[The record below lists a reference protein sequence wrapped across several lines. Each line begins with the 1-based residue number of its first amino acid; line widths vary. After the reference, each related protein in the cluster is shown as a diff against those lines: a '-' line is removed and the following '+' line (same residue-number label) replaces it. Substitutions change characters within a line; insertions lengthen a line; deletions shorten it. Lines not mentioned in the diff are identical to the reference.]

1 MFDSNQKIPFIE
13 FISNPKLLSLVFGFS
28 VLVVFDVIL
37 SDLDP
42 SKCHVCVSDTFSLV
56 YSGLNM
62 VELRNKMF
70 FSLRSFKVY
79 LISSFKQ
86 SPSCSQFL
94 LISHHSHSAE
104 VVCF

>member
-37 SDLDP
+37 SDLDS

-70 FSLRSFKVY
+70 FFSVVLRF
-79 LISSFKQ
+79 I
-86 SPSCSQFL
+86 
-94 LISHHSHSAE
+94 
-104 VVCF
+104 